1 MSIIKNITK
10 ELENIVKQAGYE
22 VDNLVLQPS
31 GRKDLGQYQLN
42 DAMPLAKKYGKNP
55 RMIAEDIVKILEQD
69 SRFTN
74 INIAG
79 PGFINI
85 TLTDEYLVE
94 LLNKIAAN
102 IDENIDKE
110 ERKKIVID
118 YGGANVAKALHVG
131 HLRSANIG
139 EALKRLAKLLGH
151 DVLGDAHLGDYGR
164 PLGLVLREIKE
175 RYPNLEY
182 FDENYTGDFS
192 EVELPITNEDLEII
206 YPYASNKAKE
216 DEQYLED
223 ARDITLRIQR
233 QDKG

>member
-42 DAMPLAKKYGKNP
+42 DAFVLAKKYGKNP
-55 RMIAEDIVKILEQD
+55 RMIAEDIVKEIEKD

-94 LLNKIAAN
+94 VLNKISN
-102 IDENIDKE
+102 NLEENIDKE
-110 ERKKIVID
+110 EKKKIIID
-118 YGGANVAKALHVG
+118 FGGANVSKALHVG

-139 EALKRLAKLLGH
+139 EALKRLARLLGH
-151 DVLGDAHLGDYGR
+151 EVLGDAHLGDYGR
-164 PLGLVLREIKE
+164 PFGLVVLEIKKSQF
-175 RYPNLEY
+175 R
-182 FDENYTGDFS
+182 
-192 EVELPITNEDLEII
+192 
-206 YPYASNKAKE
+206 
-216 DEQYLED
+216 
-223 ARDITLRIQR
+223 
-233 QDKG
+233 